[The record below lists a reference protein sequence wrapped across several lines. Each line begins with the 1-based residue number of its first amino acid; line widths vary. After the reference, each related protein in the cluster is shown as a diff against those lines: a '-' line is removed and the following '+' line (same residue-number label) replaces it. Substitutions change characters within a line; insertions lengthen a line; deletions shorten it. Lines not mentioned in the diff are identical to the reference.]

1 MSATVFFHVHL
12 VSDST
17 GETLNT
23 ITRAAVALF
32 DRAQPI
38 EHAYFLVR
46 SRRQLDRAIADILR
60 APGIVMFT
68 LANDEFRTILE
79 QACREARLPCVPVLD
94 PILGQLSRYLGLDV
108 GHRVAA
114 QRTMDEDYFRRLDA
128 LNFAMAHDDGQMMQE
143 WEAADVVLVGI
154 SRTSKTPTSI
164 YLANRGIKAAN
175 YPLVG
180 DGPPPALLLEL
191 RRPLI
196 VGLKIAP
203 ERVIAI
209 RRNRLLSLHEDRE
222 TNYIDEQAVRAEAT
236 AAARLFE
243 RAGWPTIDVT
253 RRSIEETA
261 AGIINF
267 LRERNDAS

>member
-1 MSATVFFHVHL
+1 MTATVYFHIHL

-46 SRRQLDRAIADILR
+46 SRRQLDRAIADIQR
-60 APGIVMFT
+60 SPGMVMFT
-68 LANDEFRTILE
+68 LANDEFRSILE
-79 QACREARLPCVPVLD
+79 QACRDAKIPCVPVLD

-180 DGPPPALLLEL
+180 DGPPPQTLLDLKQ
-191 RRPLI
+191 PLI
-196 VGLKIAP
+196 VGLKISP

-222 TNYIDEQAVRAEAT
+222 TNYIDEQTVRAEAT

-261 AGIINF
+261 AAIINL
-267 LRERNDAS
+267 LRERNDA